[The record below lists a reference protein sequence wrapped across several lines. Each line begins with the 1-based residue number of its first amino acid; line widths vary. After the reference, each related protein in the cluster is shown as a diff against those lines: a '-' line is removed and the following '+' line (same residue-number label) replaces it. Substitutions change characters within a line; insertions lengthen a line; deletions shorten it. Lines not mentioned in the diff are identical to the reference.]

1 MDKMSNVTRVNIQKD
16 YLEKKTE
23 AMRLTNNQYE
33 EKMMAKGYRYTQVLG
48 EMVQTW
54 IFASPKRQLEIA
66 AANEQ
71 YLERKKNKL
80 ISK

>member
-1 MDKMSNVTRVNIQKD
+1 
-16 YLEKKTE
+16 
-23 AMRLTNNQYE
+23 MRLTNNQYE

-54 IFASPKRQLEIA
+54 IFASPERQLQIA
-66 AANEQ
+66 AANKQ
-71 YLERKKNKL
+71 FLERKNKP

>member
-1 MDKMSNVTRVNIQKD
+1 MSNVTRVDIHKD

-23 AMRLTNNQYE
+23 IMRLTNNQYE

-48 EMVQTW
+48 EMVATW
-54 IFASPKRQLEIA
+54 TFASPKRQLEIA